1 VYGKDKKSMTLALPI
16 VLSDG
21 RVIFN
26 TIRIEREMHPSV
38 SAATAL
44 EMNKLGAQLLSDSD
58 TDAFWA
64 TGSLS

>member
-1 VYGKDKKSMTLALPI
+1 
-16 VLSDG
+16 
-21 RVIFN
+21 
-26 TIRIEREMHPSV
+26 MHPSV